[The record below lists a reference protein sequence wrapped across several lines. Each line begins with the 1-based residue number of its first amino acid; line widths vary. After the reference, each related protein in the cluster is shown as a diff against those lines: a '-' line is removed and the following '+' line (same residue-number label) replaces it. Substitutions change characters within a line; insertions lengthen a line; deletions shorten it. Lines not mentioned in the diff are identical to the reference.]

1 LKFNQETCLLYSAY
15 ATLIKEHKGCAMEN
29 TGIWVV
35 VFIVLFVLGSIF
47 GLRVSPRERA
57 LGEMRDKARKM
68 ALHPRLVAAPEWTK
82 IQKATE
88 DRASMVAYYSVL
100 IPEARLPLM
109 RARVVDNKLELV
121 HGDDKFKDLPI
132 ALKGIYAIDM
142 QANCVG
148 VYWDEESD
156 LRATQ
161 LDEIKAQLHALAA
174 L

>member
-1 LKFNQETCLLYSAY
+1 
-15 ATLIKEHKGCAMEN
+15 MEN
-29 TGIWVV
+29 TGIWVAV
-35 VFIVLFVLGSIF
+35 VIIVFVLGSIF

-57 LGEMRDKARKM
+57 LGIMREKARKM
-68 ALHPRLVAAPEWTK
+68 GLHPRLVVAPDWTK
-82 IQKATE
+82 VPMATE
-88 DRASMVAYYSVL
+88 KRASMVAYYSVL
-100 IPEARLPLM
+100 LPDARLPLM

-121 HGDDKFKDLPI
+121 HGDEKFKDFPI

-148 VYWDEESD
+148 LYWYEESD

-161 LDEIKAQLHALAA
+161 LDDIKALLHSLAE